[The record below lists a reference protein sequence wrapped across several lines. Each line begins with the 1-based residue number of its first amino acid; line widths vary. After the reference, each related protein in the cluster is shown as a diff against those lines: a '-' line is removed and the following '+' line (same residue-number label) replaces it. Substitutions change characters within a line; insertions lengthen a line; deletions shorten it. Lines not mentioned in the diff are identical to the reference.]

1 MNKKKLMGNLF
12 QVNNWN
18 VRNLGNTNIAII
30 DANVVIEGYETDNL
44 VEKGYLPLIP
54 KATLIEVGGF
64 SGGIL
69 PITSSVDD
77 KNLNEA
83 YHFYQDPAKKQRLQ
97 EITESKIYCTT
108 NNSSFSFEEV
118 KEFIENK
125 RKDGY
130 FPEEGDCQLLAHCL
144 AAKEA
149 FAGDLMIVTKDRDFT
164 MFSEELKDN
173 YGISVVNPE
182 QMLAVA

>member
-12 QVNNWN
+12 QINNWN
-18 VRNLGNTNIAII
+18 VRNLGNADIAII
-30 DANVVIEGYETDNL
+30 DANVVIEGYETDSL

-54 KATLIEVGGF
+54 RATLIEVGGF

-69 PITSSVDD
+69 PITSSVGDE
-77 KNLNEA
+77 NLNEA
-83 YHFYQDPAKKQRLQ
+83 YNFYQDPAKKQRLQ
-97 EITESKIYCTT
+97 EITQSKISCKTD
-108 NNSSFSFEEV
+108 NSNFNFEEV
-118 KEFIENK
+118 KKFIENK

-144 AAKEA
+144 AARNA

-164 MFSEELKDN
+164 MFSEELKEN

-182 QMLAVA
+182 QMLAAA